1 MAKESCDSLDSRR
14 IGRAPGA
21 DRLDRG
27 WAGELGRTDGCRAG
41 RVGIGPRGAL
51 GRRKRWATE
60 DFGPQTDW
68 AERAGPVRSG
78 SNTRLG
84 GMGRADWVGSPLL
97 DWAGPTRLGG
107 TSERRGDG
115 AGRRGRRRQ
124 LGAGR
129 ESSLQK
135 SRLVGEFLIFLNN
148 LTAKVIDSAV
158 GENTMIV
165 VPGVRDVLASV
176 SILVCGDSVES
187 SCMYMSLEIGKYSN
201 GAQADSMDYCRS
213 RVEGLHGGI
222 ARCMVRRYRDRA
234 IYGWGLPTQG
244 CEFLEIERR
253 SLGAAGEKGKATG
266 ERAREKSG
274 GVSGERVSGGRPS
287 RWVGDRGVSEMT
299 KGLQ

>member
-1 MAKESCDSLDSRR
+1 MPLSRNNIPSLGFSRKAVRLDR
-14 IGRAPGA
+14 IGGGLNSA

-124 LGAGR
+124 VPPGLRRARDGRHGNWKSRGR
-129 ESSLQK
+129 ED
-135 SRLVGEFLIFLNN
+135 F
-148 LTAKVIDSAV
+148 
-158 GENTMIV
+158 
-165 VPGVRDVLASV
+165 
-176 SILVCGDSVES
+176 
-187 SCMYMSLEIGKYSN
+187 
-201 GAQADSMDYCRS
+201 
-213 RVEGLHGGI
+213 
-222 ARCMVRRYRDRA
+222 
-234 IYGWGLPTQG
+234 
-244 CEFLEIERR
+244 
-253 SLGAAGEKGKATG
+253 
-266 ERAREKSG
+266 
-274 GVSGERVSGGRPS
+274 
-287 RWVGDRGVSEMT
+287 
-299 KGLQ
+299 